1 MPSGRYTARRGSAI
15 LSAVDA
21 VKNGYRGLLLAI
33 VIALCAGFLSEHYG
47 APVMLFALLI
57 GMAFHFLAS
66 NPETAPGINLASQS
80 LLRIGV
86 ALLGFRLSFD
96 DVVSQG
102 WQSIVIIVSLVIATI
117 GVGLLAATLFK
128 RSRSLGILT
137 GGAVAICG
145 ASAALAISAAM
156 PKRDGLDQD
165 TLFTVVAVTTLSTV
179 AMVIYP
185 ILFAALGF
193 DDAQAGFLIGATI
206 HDVAQVVGAGYSISD
221 QAGDMATLT
230 KLQRVLLLPLLVI
243 VLAIVFRAPD
253 AKGPTV
259 PLFVIAFVVF
269 MVINSFGIVPD
280 VVVAVLVEASR
291 WLLITA
297 IAALGVKTSLGSMV
311 GLGRQ
316 HIAVVVLPTVVLL
329 LLAVIVVSMV

>member
-1 MPSGRYTARRGSAI
+1 M
-15 LSAVDA
+15 SAVDA